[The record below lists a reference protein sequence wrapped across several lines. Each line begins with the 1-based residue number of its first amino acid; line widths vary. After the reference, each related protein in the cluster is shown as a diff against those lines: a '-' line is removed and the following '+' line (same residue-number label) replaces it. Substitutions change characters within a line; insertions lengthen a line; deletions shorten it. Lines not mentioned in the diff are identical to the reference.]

1 MKNENRQIAGW
12 LIGTIVVCLVMAA
25 IGFYLN
31 DKNTTKIEAKG
42 ISAPTASARPNSTT
56 QSENHEKTVVSSGL
70 SEESISPIEAD
81 IKSVFGKYYPQAMI
95 LLKGK
100 PGDSCAENKSLN
112 PNAVNDN
119 TLWGG
124 VGQDIGVFQI
134 NTKWQGV
141 TNTAF
146 LKDPAINIRMA
157 WRIFVNQGYKF
168 GVQPT
173 AGWTCG
179 RYYGI

>member
-12 LIGTIVVCLVMAA
+12 LIGTIVVCLIMAA

-31 DKNTTKIEAKG
+31 DKNTTQIKAQG
-42 ISAPTASARPNSTT
+42 IPAPTASARPNPTPAKSGIKISTGVET
-56 QSENHEKTVVSSGL
+56 PVL
-70 SEESISPIEAD
+70 SPIEAD